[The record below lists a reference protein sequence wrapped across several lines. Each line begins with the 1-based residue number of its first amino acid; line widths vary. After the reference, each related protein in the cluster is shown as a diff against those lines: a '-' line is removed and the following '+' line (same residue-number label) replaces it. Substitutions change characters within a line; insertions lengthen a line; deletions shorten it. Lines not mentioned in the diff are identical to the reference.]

1 MMTRGS
7 FQRLARLGAL
17 LCVSAVA
24 LGTAAAHD
32 GDPDRG
38 GDKAPET
45 RSPIKHVIY
54 IIGENRSF
62 DNIYATYVPRRG
74 ETVANL
80 LSKGIIKADGTPG
93 PHFDQAQQFRVT
105 APATD
110 GKFALAPAAKTP
122 YMVLPV
128 PTTLNAQTIPAPVQF
143 GVISPTGKLSPAFPD
158 GDPEIPLDDQTLLD
172 AGGTGLPQNVTD
184 TRVTN
189 FSMLPPGPFPQTGTK
204 LPYNSYEGDT
214 IHQLS
219 QMWQQSDCSI
229 RHATR
234 ENPTGCLHDLYPF
247 VATSYNTAPAGT
259 PTDGSQDMA
268 FYNMQDGDV
277 PVMKQLADDF
287 TVADNFHQAIMG
299 GSVTGA
305 LAIAFGDN
313 PFFSDANGN
322 PAIPS
327 GSITNPDPVPG
338 TINTY
343 QSVGTWIKC
352 ADTTQPG
359 VTAISDYLKSLP
371 YRVDAHCAPNT
382 YYPVRDADL
391 PYSPNGSLASV
402 DATTLPPV
410 GQRHIGDALDD
421 KKVSWSWYGGQF
433 NAAVAVA
440 QGSKTLQN
448 QLFAAAYCGECNP
461 FQYAKDVMSTPTGR
475 AHLKDVTDL
484 FNDIQNGTL
493 PAVAFVKP
501 DGTLEGHPGSGKV
514 DQFEAF
520 IQNIVDLVQADPAA
534 FAETAIFITFDES
547 GGLYD
552 SGFIQPLD
560 FFGDGPR
567 IPLLVISPYSA
578 GGHVAHNYYDQV
590 SVLKFIER
598 NWKLG
603 TITKRSRDNLPNPVA
618 LPENPYLP
626 INMPAIGDLFDLFDF
641 DGERDHDHNRRHGL

>member
-1 MMTRGS
+1 
-7 FQRLARLGAL
+7 
-17 LCVSAVA
+17 
-24 LGTAAAHD
+24 
-32 GDPDRG
+32 
-38 GDKAPET
+38 
-45 RSPIKHVIY
+45 
-54 IIGENRSF
+54 
-62 DNIYATYVPRRG
+62 
-74 ETVANL
+74 
-80 LSKGIIKADGTPG
+80 
-93 PHFDQAQQFRVT
+93 
-105 APATD
+105 
-110 GKFALAPAAKTP
+110 
-122 YMVLPV
+122 
-128 PTTLNAQTIPAPVQF
+128 
-143 GVISPTGKLSPAFPD
+143 
-158 GDPEIPLDDQTLLD
+158 
-172 AGGTGLPQNVTD
+172 
-184 TRVTN
+184 
-189 FSMLPPGPFPQTGTK
+189 
-204 LPYNSYEGDT
+204 
-214 IHQLS
+214 
-219 QMWQQSDCSI
+219 MWQQSDCSI

-247 VATSYNTAPAGT
+247 VATTYNTAPGGKA
-259 PTDGSQDMA
+259 TDGSQDMA

-327 GSITNPDPVPG
+327 GSITNPDPQPG

-343 QSVGTWIKC
+343 QSVGTWTKC

-359 VTAISDYLKSLP
+359 VVAISDYLRSLP
-371 YRVDAHCAPNT
+371 YRVGAHCAPNT

-391 PYSPNGSLASV
+391 PYNPDGSLASV

-410 GQRHIGDALDD
+410 AQRHIGDALDD

-433 NAAVAVA
+433 DAAVAVA

-520 IQNIVDLVQADPAA
+520 IQNIVDLVRADPAS

-618 LPENPYLP
+618 LPENPYVP

-641 DGERDHDHNRRHGL
+641 DGDRGHDHNGRHGL